1 MSIATN
7 IREQLKLA
15 MKEKNQDALDTF
27 RSVISAFTS
36 ELVAS
41 GKTPQDEVIDEIA
54 QKVIQ
59 KIIKQRQD
67 SISQFEAGGR
77 NDLAEIEKAQLAF
90 LVPFMP
96 VQMSEE
102 KIREIVLAKKEALN
116 FTDKA
121 KMGMLVGA
129 VMKEVGASADGA
141 VVKKI
146 VEESFS

>member
-41 GKTPQDEVIDEIA
+41 GKTPQDEVTDEIA

-102 KIREIVLAKKEALN
+102 KIREIVLAKKEILN

>member
-102 KIREIVLAKKEALN
+102 KIREIVLAKKEILN

>member
-15 MKEKNQDALDTF
+15 MKDKNQDALDTF

-41 GKTPQDEVIDEIA
+41 GKTPQDEVTDEIA

-102 KIREIVLAKKEALN
+102 KIREIVLVKKEALN

>member
-41 GKTPQDEVIDEIA
+41 GKTPQDEVTDEIA

-67 SISQFEAGGR
+67 SIAQFEAGGR
-77 NDLAEIEKAQLAF
+77 NDLAEIEKSQLAY
-90 LVPFMP
+90 LTPFMP

-141 VVKKI
+141 LVKKI

>member
-41 GKTPQDEVIDEIA
+41 GKTPQDEVTDEIA

-90 LVPFMP
+90 LLPFMP
-96 VQMSEE
+96 VQMSED

-116 FTDKA
+116 FTDKT

>member
-41 GKTPQDEVIDEIA
+41 GKTPQDEVTDEIA

-67 SISQFEAGGR
+67 SISQFESGGR

>member
-41 GKTPQDEVIDEIA
+41 GKTPQDEVTDEIA

-77 NDLAEIEKAQLAF
+77 NDLAEIEKSQLAF
-90 LVPFMP
+90 LLPFMP
-96 VQMSEE
+96 VQMSED

-116 FTDKA
+116 FTDKT

>member
-41 GKTPQDEVIDEIA
+41 GKTPQDEVTDEIA

-77 NDLAEIEKAQLAF
+77 NDLAEIEKSQLAF
-90 LVPFMP
+90 LLPFMP
-96 VQMSEE
+96 VQMSED
-102 KIREIVLAKKEALN
+102 KIREIVIAKKEALN
-116 FTDKA
+116 FTDKT

>member
-102 KIREIVLAKKEALN
+102 KIREIVLTKKEILN
-116 FTDKA
+116 FTDKT

>member
-96 VQMSEE
+96 VQM
-102 KIREIVLAKKEALN
+102 KN
-116 FTDKA
+116 
-121 KMGMLVGA
+121 GA
-129 VMKEVGASADGA
+129 TGWRKTEPGRRQFV
-141 VVKKI
+141 
-146 VEESFS
+146 

>member
-1 MSIATN
+1 MSIVTN

-41 GKTPQDEVIDEIA
+41 GKTPQDEVTDEIA

-141 VVKKI
+141 LVKKI

>member
-15 MKEKNQDALDTF
+15 MKDKNQDALDTF

-41 GKTPQDEVIDEIA
+41 GKTPQDEVTDEIA

>member
-15 MKEKNQDALDTF
+15 MKDKNQDALDTF

-36 ELVAS
+36 ELVTS
-41 GKTPQDEVIDEIA
+41 GKTPQDEVTDEIA

>member
-41 GKTPQDEVIDEIA
+41 GKTPQDEVTDEIA

-90 LVPFMP
+90 LLPFMP
-96 VQMSEE
+96 VQMSED
-102 KIREIVLAKKEALN
+102 KIREIVIAKKEALN
-116 FTDKA
+116 FTDKT

>member
-15 MKEKNQDALDTF
+15 MKDKNQDALDTF

-41 GKTPQDEVIDEIA
+41 GKTPQDEVTDEIA

-102 KIREIVLAKKEALN
+102 KIREIVLAKKEILN